1 MPYSA
6 SALGVLPPLWSSAA
20 KKPWPVL
27 IFSYCVVFTVSFS
40 RAAVAVVHLAG
51 GVKRADH
58 QVPDELSSSFH
69 HRLGGNVE
77 GELLDG
83 RERLPGDDDRPVHQV
98 DRRPGTAVEVV
109 GCRPDGPGHDD
120 L

>member
-40 RAAVAVVHLAG
+40 RAAVAAVHPAG
-51 GVKRADH
+51 GMKMRPAQQRDVLRGQGLH
-58 QVPDELSSSFH
+58 WRS
-69 HRLGGNVE
+69 LG
-77 GELLDG
+77 
-83 RERLPGDDDRPVHQV
+83 ERVTR
-98 DRRPGTAVEVV
+98 
-109 GCRPDGPGHDD
+109 
-120 L
+120 